1 MLSLQK
7 IFDSTMKKVLIINGR
22 PNAEQSI
29 ANKFILEKVAKELP
43 EAEILTLS
51 REYPNGVFDIER
63 EQKRLA
69 EADII
74 VFEYPLYWYA
84 LPWLLQKYLED
95 TLTFGFAYGTDDI
108 KLKGKKVISSFT
120 CGSDDTQY
128 QPGQSGET
136 FADLPRPM
144 QATCW
149 LCGIEYAG
157 TVITTGLEPPTLT
170 PELSA
175 KLTLH
180 ADKLVALINSL

>member
-1 MLSLQK
+1 
-7 IFDSTMKKVLIINGR
+7 MKKILIINGH
-22 PNAEQSI
+22 PNARQSI
-29 ANKFILEKVAKELP
+29 ANKYILEQVAKALP
-43 EAEILTLS
+43 QAEICTLS
-51 REYPNGVFDIER
+51 REYPNGVFDIAR
-63 EQKRLA
+63 EQQRL
-69 EADII
+69 EQADVI

-120 CGSDDTQY
+120 CGSGEEQY

-149 LCGIEYAG
+149 LCGMEYAG

-170 PELSA
+170 PELCS

-180 ADKLVALINSL
+180 AEKLVTLIKSL

>member
-1 MLSLQK
+1 
-7 IFDSTMKKVLIINGR
+7 MKNILIINGH
-22 PNAEQSI
+22 PNVADSI

-43 EAEILTLS
+43 EAEILTLCT
-51 REYPNGVFDIER
+51 EYPNGIFDVER
-63 EQKRLA
+63 EQARLA
-69 EADII
+69 HADVI
-74 VFEYPLYWYA
+74 VLEYPLYWYA

-95 TLTFGFAYGTDDI
+95 TLTFGFAYGTDDT

-136 FADLPRPM
+136 FTDLTRPVG
-144 QATCW
+144 ATCW
-149 LCGIEYAG
+149 LCGMDYAG

-175 KLTLH
+175 KLNLH
-180 ADKLVALINSL
+180 ADKLVSLIKTL